1 MNIYKLTRND
11 KWGYDDYD
19 SLIVIAEN
27 EKDAINIDPRGDQ
40 MNWNNCRSCWVD
52 SPILINVEL
61 IGVAKP
67 FSTVGCVL
75 ASFNAG

>member
-1 MNIYKLTRND
+1 MNIYKLTRTD

-27 EKDAINIDPRGDQ
+27 EESAKLIPPITEYETTAWPNSPNLID
-40 MNWNNCRSCWVD
+40 
-52 SPILINVEL
+52 VEL

-67 FSTVGCVL
+67 FSTAGCVL